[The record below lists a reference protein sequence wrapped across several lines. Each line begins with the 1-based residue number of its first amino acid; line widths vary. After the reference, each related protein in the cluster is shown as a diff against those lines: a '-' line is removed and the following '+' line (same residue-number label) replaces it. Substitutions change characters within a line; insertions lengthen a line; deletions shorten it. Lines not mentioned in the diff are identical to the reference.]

1 MDFSRIRPLHRV
13 DSIPSPEANR
23 LGAWHLAR
31 AFLKEVARVERCSG
45 WAFEQVGL
53 DTQRTQIRSGVAEL
67 RDAVLVVARFPPRRQ
82 QEFVGAFGPHVPLP
96 FACSHISSEVA
107 PADYLWAG

>member
-13 DSIPSPEANR
+13 DSIPSPEANP

-31 AFLKEVARVERCSG
+31 AFLEEVARVERCSG
-45 WAFEQVGL
+45 WAFEQVAL

-67 RDAVLVVARFPPRRQ
+67 RDAVLVVVRFPPRRQ
-82 QEFVGAFGPHVPLP
+82 QEFVGAFGPHVSLP
-96 FACSHISSEVA
+96 FAWGHVSSGGRVRR
-107 PADYLWAG
+107 LSLAG